1 VRIAAAILLG
11 RMARWATRL
20 RGGGSAV
27 PGRVLLAVAPNALER
42 AVEKMPLGVVFVSGS
57 NGKSTTT
64 NMLVAILRAHGVDV
78 FSNPSG
84 GNLPQGIASAL
95 LASMPLDGRLR
106 EQIAVLEVDE
116 AYGVNLAKVLRPSSV
131 LLLNV
136 QIDQLNRFFEPD
148 RVVKMLATIAAAAD
162 RHVVVNAD
170 DGNLV
175 AVARQLGGP
184 ALVSYFGV
192 APALLSESP
201 NGLANAQVY
210 SAPRSVPADAGAP
223 APRVVVESLSGV
235 DAVLAVRDDEVA
247 VRLPARGL
255 HYAVDVAGATAMA
268 ERLLGETFD
277 AGLVASAM
285 LTLETVYG
293 RGEVL
298 SYNGEDIEVIMMKNP
313 PSLQLNL
320 DYLAEAPEQL
330 FMAVDEGT
338 PDPSWMYDTDFSSI
352 DHVDILSGTKAWQ
365 LATRFGY
372 GEIPVGRVM
381 PELRPA
387 LEAFLALPAPTR
399 GTKTMIV
406 NYEQMMLIRKLLGF
420 LELENA
426 P

>member
-1 VRIAAAILLG
+1 VLRSSAAVLLG
-11 RMARWATRL
+11 RAARWATRL

-27 PGRVLLAVAPNALER
+27 PGRVVLAISPRALER
-42 AVEKMPLGVVFVSGS
+42 AVERLPLGVVFVSGS

-95 LASMPLDGRLR
+95 LATMPLNGRLR

-116 AYGVNLAKVLRPSSV
+116 AYGVGLSKILRPSSV

-136 QIDQLNRFFEPD
+136 QIDQLNRFYEPD
-148 RVVKMLATIAAAAD
+148 RVVKMLATIASAAD
-162 RHVVVNAD
+162 AHVVVNSSDA
-170 DGNLV
+170 NLV
-175 AVARQLGGP
+175 GVASALTGP
-184 ALVSYFGV
+184 AETSYFGV
-192 APALLSESP
+192 DAALLSESP
-201 NGLANAQVY
+201 NGLANAEVH
-210 SAPRSVPADAGAP
+210 SARSSAP
-223 APRVVVESLSGV
+223 APVPFVTVERLDGISATLSIGGS
-235 DAVLAVRDDEVA
+235 EVA

-255 HYAVDVAGATAMA
+255 HYAIDVAGASAMA
-268 ERLLGETFD
+268 AKLLGHSFEPR
-277 AGLVASAM
+277 LVASAM
-285 LTLETVYG
+285 LALDTVYG
-293 RGEVL
+293 RGEILTVK
-298 SYNGEDIEVIMMKNP
+298 GEEIEVIMMKNP

-320 DYLAEAPEQL
+320 DYLGSAPEQL

-338 PDPSWMYDTDFSSI
+338 PDPSWMYDTDFSNI
-352 DHVDILSGTKAWQ
+352 DHVDIVSGTKAWQ

-372 GEIPVGRVM
+372 GGIAVGAVE
-381 PELRPA
+381 PELAPA
-387 LEAFLALPAPTR
+387 LRAFLALPKPKT

-406 NYEQMMLIRKLLGF
+406 NYEQMMLIRKQLGF

>member
-1 VRIAAAILLG
+1 VLTAAAILLG
-11 RMARWATRL
+11 RAARWATRL

-27 PGRVLLAVAPNALER
+27 PGRVLLAISPRALER
-42 AVEKMPLGVVFVSGS
+42 AVERMPLGVVFVSGS

-64 NMLVAILRAHGVDV
+64 NMLVGILRAHGVDV

-95 LASMPLDGRLR
+95 LASVPLSGRLS
-106 EQIAVLEVDE
+106 EEIAVLEVDE

-148 RVVKMLATIAAAAD
+148 RVVKMLATIAGAAD
-162 RHVVVNAD
+162 AHVVVNAD
-170 DGNLV
+170 DDNLV
-175 AVARQLGGP
+175 AVAAKLAGT
-184 ALVSYFGV
+184 AEVSYFGV
-192 APALLSESP
+192 DPALLSASP
-201 NGLANAQVY
+201 NGLANAEVY
-210 SAPRSVPADAGAP
+210 SARTDAAAP
-223 APRVVVESLSGV
+223 VPRVVVERLAGV
-235 DAVLAVRDDEVA
+235 DASVSIAGAHVG

-255 HYAVDVAGATAMA
+255 HYAVDVAGAAAMA
-268 ERLLGETFD
+268 ERLLGARFRPE
-277 AGLVASAM
+277 LVASAM
-285 LTLETVYG
+285 LGLDTVYG

-298 SYNGEDIEVIMMKNP
+298 THQGEDIEVIMMKNP

-320 DYLAEAPEQL
+320 DYLEEAPEQL
-330 FMAVDEGT
+330 FVAVDEGT
-338 PDPSWMYDTDFSSI
+338 PDPSWMYDTDFGHI
-352 DHVDILSGTKAWQ
+352 DHVDVLSGTKAWQ

-372 GEIPVGRVM
+372 GDIAVGSVV
-381 PELRPA
+381 PDLKPA
-387 LEAFLALPAPTR
+387 LEKFLALPKPAR

>member
-1 VRIAAAILLG
+1 VRIAVAILLG

-175 AVARQLGGP
+175 AVARQLAGP

-192 APALLSESP
+192 ASALLSESP

-210 SAPRSVPADAGAP
+210 SAPGSEPADADAP

-352 DHVDILSGTKAWQ
+352 DHVDILSGSKAWQ